1 MNSIADDTLEANIE
15 FHAEV
20 ITRLTDELNDTDPD
34 NEQALRR
41 IRSDINHCERELA
54 AMVTAQQTGERI
66 PDLTPAPSMRNKP
79 MAPARRW
86 SKYSRYRR
94 R

>member
-1 MNSIADDTLEANIE
+1 MNSITHDTLEANIE
-15 FHAEV
+15 FHTEI

-34 NEQALRR
+34 NEQVLRR
-41 IRSDINHCERELA
+41 IRSDINHYERELA
-54 AMVTAQQTGERI
+54 ARVTAQQNGESI
-66 PDLTPAPSMRNKP
+66 PALTTAPSMRNKP

-94 R
+94 C